1 MNRSSGCWSAQGRET
16 PKHER
21 SARAVSGRV
30 VAAPASS
37 DDQPQRSR
45 AVSGREQRR
54 TDQARRRNKAG
65 FCGGGAGDGAGEI
78 LAASCCS
85 ACPVWPFCYLIKKQC
100 ADKGFVSKRAKDQP
114 LLRVGQKPRCNPWS
128 SPLFAFAV
136 LNRPRKVHFGRS
148 GAHLFL
154 WRFEVLKGDHHFAGL
169 GARFCFFGSVLKGT
183 QRKTTLFGKR
193 EGGTTHFVK
202 SDACFF
208 LGWL

>member
-1 MNRSSGCWSAQGRET
+1 MSRSSGCWSAQGRET

-21 SARAVSGRV
+21 SAARAVSGRV

-65 FCGGGAGDGAGEI
+65 FCGGGAGDGAGEF

-85 ACPVWPFCYLIKKQC
+85 AGAP
-100 ADKGFVSKRAKDQP
+100 
-114 LLRVGQKPRCNPWS
+114 
-128 SPLFAFAV
+128 
-136 LNRPRKVHFGRS
+136 

-154 WRFEVLKGDHHFAGL
+154 PLLSLTDLGRSILGGPVPICFCGFLKGNHHFPISVPV
-169 GARFCFFGSVLKGT
+169 FIFFGSKVNGT
-183 QRKTTLFGKR
+183 QRKTTLVGKR

-208 LGWL
+208 FLVVVRGSQRNPTLVRPY

>member
-1 MNRSSGCWSAQGRET
+1 MSRSSGCWSAQGRET

-21 SARAVSGRV
+21 SAARAVSGRV

-65 FCGGGAGDGAGEI
+65 FCGGGAGDGAGEF

-85 ACPVWPFCYLIKKQC
+85 AGAP
-100 ADKGFVSKRAKDQP
+100 
-114 LLRVGQKPRCNPWS
+114 
-128 SPLFAFAV
+128 
-136 LNRPRKVHFGRS
+136 

-154 WRFEVLKGDHHFAGL
+154 PLLSLTDLGRSILGGPAPICFLWLFEGKPPFCRARCPFLFFWLGCRRNPTENHSGRETRRGHHP
-169 GARFCFFGSVLKGT
+169 FCEV
-183 QRKTTLFGKR
+183 
-193 EGGTTHFVK
+193 
-202 SDACFF
+202 
-208 LGWL
+208 